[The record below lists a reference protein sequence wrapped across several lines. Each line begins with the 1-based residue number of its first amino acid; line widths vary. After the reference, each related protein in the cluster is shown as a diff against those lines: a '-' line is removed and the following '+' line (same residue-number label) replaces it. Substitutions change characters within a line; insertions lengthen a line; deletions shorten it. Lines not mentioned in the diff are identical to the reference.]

1 MKAKLILAESATLH
15 PDGTVSMLRAGITRL
30 WSPEV
35 PVVFRASLVVRIEAE
50 AAERGKNEFE
60 IHCINEDGK
69 DQLSQIK
76 GQFDSPKSGGDHQLI
91 MAIQSKLSNFG
102 LYQFNILINKVCLDS
117 WNLIVARPEV
127 KHDDDAS
134 GSISN

>member
-1 MKAKLILAESATLH
+1 
-15 PDGTVSMLRAGITRL
+15 MLRAGITRV
-30 WSPEV
+30 WSAEV
-35 PVVFRASLVVRIEAE
+35 PIVFRASLVVRIEAE

-69 DQLSQIK
+69 DQLSPIR
-76 GQFDSPKSGGDHQLI
+76 GQFDSPKGGGDHQLI

-102 LYQFNILINKVCLDS
+102 LYQFNILINKVVYDS
-117 WNLIVARPEV
+117 WNLRVARPEV

-134 GSISN
+134 GRTAN